1 VKKHKNPLTQE
12 AKMKTQRNNIRLGQA
27 VITRNA
33 MESLHPEDVLGAMR
47 RHAAG
52 DWGDCCPEDWEANNQ
67 ALRDRSRLFSVYHD
81 RTGTKFWIITEAD
94 RSATTIL
101 LPEDY

>member
-1 VKKHKNPLTQE
+1 MTTFEKPSAGNPLAQ
-12 AKMKTQRNNIRLGQA
+12 KFPLGRT
-27 VITRNA
+27 VITPNA
-33 MESLHPEDVLGAMR
+33 RDTLDAEDVHAALM
-47 RHAAG
+47 RHARG
-52 DWGDCCPEDWEANNQ
+52 DWGDCGSEDANENEFSLKN
-67 ALRDRSRLFSVYHD
+67 ALRLFSVYHD